1 MISVQER
8 CLCCF
13 HDDSEPLKELRAQT
27 SGEGTLSETVNTF
40 GFFLAPPY
48 EKMRSLPIYLTA
60 VFSNWNGG
68 GEFCISKE
76 LCNSAFL
83 RSSQVRLL
91 TLVWAPQVWHL
102 TLAFPP
108 RAVFEE
114 QVKLNNLANSSKG
127 STAF

>member
-13 HDDSEPLKELRAQT
+13 HDDSEPLKELRAQI
-27 SGEGTLSETVNTF
+27 SSEGTLSDTVNTY

-48 EKMRSLPIYLTA
+48 QKMKSLLIYLTA

-76 LCNSAFL
+76 LPDEAADTSPGTTGLA
-83 RSSQVRLL
+83 SD
-91 TLVWAPQVWHL
+91 THL
-102 TLAFPP
+102 PA
-108 RAVFEE
+108 
-114 QVKLNNLANSSKG
+114 
-127 STAF
+127 